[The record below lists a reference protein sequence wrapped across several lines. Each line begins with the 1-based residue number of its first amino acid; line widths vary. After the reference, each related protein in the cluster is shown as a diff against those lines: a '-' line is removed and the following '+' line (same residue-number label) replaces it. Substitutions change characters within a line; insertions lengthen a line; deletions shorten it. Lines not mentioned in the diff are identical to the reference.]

1 MITLLVV
8 GLALFLDT
16 WLGEPPRYHPL
27 VGFGRLVTIVEERFY
42 GTLPGNVMQ
51 GRWRGLL
58 AVIVLT
64 VPLTLITAATIAVP
78 FPGVLD
84 ALILYLAIGRR
95 SLAEHADRVRQ
106 ALKNQDIAAARRQVG
121 FMVSRDTA
129 ALQPPEICKATVESV
144 LENGNDA
151 VFGAIFWFAVGG
163 VPAVVAYRLIN
174 TLDAMWGYRNNRYRD
189 FGWAAARLDDVLNF
203 IPARLTA
210 LGYALVGN
218 TGSALRCWF
227 SQGRDWK
234 SPNAGPVMAAG
245 AGSLGVVIG
254 GPACYGGLT
263 QQRPLLGEGRTP
275 DVDTLSDA
283 LTLIK
288 RSLVLWLIVL
298 ATVGIYTDGGF

>member
-1 MITLLVV
+1 
-8 GLALFLDT
+8 
-16 WLGEPPRYHPL
+16 
-27 VGFGRLVTIVEERFY
+27 VEERFY
-42 GTLPGNVMQ
+42 GTLPGNTMQ
-51 GRWRGLL
+51 RRWRGLL
-58 AVIVLT
+58 AVMVLT
-64 VPLTLITAATIAVP
+64 VPPTFLAAAITAVP
-78 FPGVLD
+78 FSGVLD
-84 ALILYLAIGRR
+84 VLLLYLAIGRR

-106 ALKNQDIAAARRQVG
+106 ALKNQDVAAARRQVS

-151 VFGAIFWFAVGG
+151 VFGTIFWFAVGG

-174 TLDAMWGYRNNRYRD
+174 TLDAMWGYRNDRYRD

-227 SQGRDWK
+227 SQGRHWK

-275 DVDTLSDA
+275 DVDSIAHA
-283 LTLIK
+283 LALIN

-298 ATVGIYTDGGF
+298 AVGGIVYVNGWF